1 MIATSESLDG
11 KFFLMLF
18 YWFFVRCYWR
28 QNRFIFDQQSSKEP
42 KTFKPKTAL
51 FDTYRGYIYLKLG

>member
-11 KFFLMLF
+11 KVFLMLF
-18 YWFFVRCYWR
+18 NRFFVWCYWR

-42 KTFKPKTAL
+42 KKIKPKTAL
-51 FDTYRGYIYLKLG
+51 FDTYHGNI